1 MFRADLFADD
11 LADTTLDRLA
21 EIILNGGYIL
31 QEAIRTR
38 TTARLMAEGH
48 LAHQSELVAAELRR
62 RGF

>member
-11 LADTTLDRLA
+11 LADTTLDQLA

-31 QEAIRTR
+31 QEAIRTG

-48 LAHQSELVAAELRR
+48 LADQTALIASELRR

>member
-31 QEAIRTR
+31 REAIRTR

-48 LAHQSELVAAELRR
+48 LADQTALIAAELRR